1 MHLKV
6 EGSEREF
13 TPIREFRAAFGLPP
27 TFCVNTFE
35 PKDFSG
41 LGSLERAG
49 ERLNEV
55 RRAVL
60 DFLPERMPLQGW
72 FHFLPALSRHFET
85 QLYQINDQVGLRP
98 MEIGFAVSGFADVCQ
113 AYVYALVRVR
123 TVDPTALPPSF
134 ESVYYAWLN
143 DSVRVSALNYPY
155 PHQDQ
160 VWSVRIVTYAYGRVG
175 MIVQEGEHRHYV
187 VDTSLACPAEGFMMH
202 LLREV
207 IARFAAATV

>member
-6 EGSEREF
+6 EGSEHEF

-27 TFCVNTFE
+27 AFCVNSFE
-35 PKDFSG
+35 PKDFTG

-49 ERLNEV
+49 ESLNEV
-55 RRAVL
+55 RRVILA
-60 DFLPERMPLQGW
+60 FLPERMPLQGW
-72 FHFLPALSRHFET
+72 FHFLPTLSRHFET

-123 TVDPTALPPSF
+123 TVDPAAPPPSF
-134 ESVYYAWLN
+134 EAVYYAWLN
-143 DSVRVSALNYPY
+143 DSVRVSALSYPY
-155 PHQDQ
+155 SYQDQ

-175 MIVQEGEHRHYV
+175 MIVQEGDRRHYV
-187 VDTSLACPAEGFMMH
+187 LDTALACPAEGFMMH
-202 LLREV
+202 LLREA
-207 IARFAAATV
+207 IARIATATV